1 MKYYIRR
8 KIEQIRRVI
17 RWIPVIWKLYDFD
30 YRSAIDVFQFQL
42 NTIGDFLDSNRAFS
56 ANAKNEAKRIKTITK
71 LMQKVYDE
79 DYACE
84 YQDIMESIAG
94 KRTTEFV
101 KTDDGNYVYMTH
113 KWANARTDEENE
125 FFEKLN
131 MEYFKMC
138 QANQERA
145 HELLWKLIEHNIRKW
160 WD

>member
-1 MKYYIRR
+1 MA
-8 KIEQIRRVI
+8 V
-17 RWIPVIWKLYDFD
+17 
-30 YRSAIDVFQFQL
+30 
-42 NTIGDFLDSNRAFS
+42 N
-56 ANAKNEAKRIKTITK
+56 IKTITK

-101 KTDDGNYVYMTH
+101 KTDDGYGYYKMMDA

-125 FFEKLN
+125 FFNKLN
-131 MEYFKMC
+131 TEYFKMC